1 MFKFQVSFPPPYTLK
16 YCEPML
22 TQITVTDAYS
32 TGSSLMPQ
40 KKNPDGLELLRGK
53 AGRAFGHFTTVWSAT
68 KGIPSTYNKDL
79 QESWEPM
86 LDHVKT
92 VSDSVQILNGVLSTL
107 KLRPERMVAS
117 LNPFLLA
124 TDIADVL
131 VRLGVPFRETH
142 HISGR
147 VVAKSEEL
155 GIPMDQLSLEQ
166 LQAIDSRFP
175 DSIKDVFNYEASVES
190 RNAQGG
196 TSRAGVLEQ
205 IEVLKSMLN

>member
-1 MFKFQVSFPPPYTLK
+1 
-16 YCEPML
+16 
-22 TQITVTDAYS
+22 
-32 TGSSLMPQ
+32 
-40 KKNPDGLELLRGK
+40 
-53 AGRAFGHFTTVWSAT
+53 
-68 KGIPSTYNKDL
+68 
-79 QESWEPM
+79 M

-92 VSDSVQILNGVLSTL
+92 VSDSVQIANGILSTL
-107 KLRPERMVAS
+107 KLRPERMMAS

-124 TDIADVL
+124 TDVADAL
-131 VRLGVPFRETH
+131 VKIGVPFRETH

-166 LQAIDSRFP
+166 LQAIDGRFP
-175 DSIKDVFNYEASVES
+175 DDIKDVFNYEASVES

-205 IEVLKSMLN
+205 IEVLKGMLD

>member
-1 MFKFQVSFPPPYTLK
+1 
-16 YCEPML
+16 
-22 TQITVTDAYS
+22 
-32 TGSSLMPQ
+32 MPQ
-40 KKNPDGLELLRGK
+40 KKNPDDLELLRGK
-53 AGRAFGHFTTVWSAT
+53 AGRTFGHPAGVYCVT
-68 KGIPSTYNKDL
+68 KGLPSTYNKDL

-86 LDHVKT
+86 LDHVQNA
-92 VSDSVQILNGVLSTL
+92 SDSVQIANGILSTL
-107 KLRPERMVAS
+107 KLRPERMIAS
-117 LNPFLLA
+117 LNPFLLT
-124 TDIADVL
+124 TDVADAL
-131 VRLGVPFRETH
+131 VKIVVPFRETH

-175 DSIKDVFNYEASVES
+175 DNIKDVFNYEASVES

-205 IEVLKSMLN
+205 IEVFKGMLN

>member
-1 MFKFQVSFPPPYTLK
+1 MAGIHQRFHSDNTATTYPEFGF
-16 YCEPML
+16 
-22 TQITVTDAYS
+22 VTIADAYS

-40 KKNPDGLELLRGK
+40 KKNLDDLELLRGK
-53 AGRAFGHFTTVWSAT
+53 AGRTFGHLAGVYCAT
-68 KGIPSTYNKDL
+68 KGLPSTYNKDS

-92 VSDSVQILNGVLSTL
+92 VSDNVQIANGILSTL
-107 KLRPERMVAS
+107 KLRPERMIAS

-124 TDIADVL
+124 TDVADAL
-131 VRLGVPFRETH
+131 VKIVVP
-142 HISGR
+142 
-147 VVAKSEEL
+147 SEEL

-166 LQAIDSRFP
+166 LQAIDRRFP
-175 DSIKDVFNYEASVES
+175 DNIKDVFNYEASVKS

-205 IEVLKSMLN
+205 IEVLKGMLN

>member
-1 MFKFQVSFPPPYTLK
+1 MYQRCIFNGFIINAPGKSPS
-16 YCEPML
+16 
-22 TQITVTDAYS
+22 S
-32 TGSSLMPQ
+32 T
-40 KKNPDGLELLRGK
+40 KKNPDDLELLRGK
-53 AGRAFGHFTTVWSAT
+53 AGRTFGHLAGVYCAT
-68 KGIPSTYNKDL
+68 KGLPSTYNKDL

-92 VSDSVQILNGVLSTL
+92 VSDRVQIANGILSTL
-107 KLRPERMVAS
+107 KLRPERMIAS

-124 TDIADVL
+124 TDVADAL
-131 VRLGVPFRETH
+131 VKIFVPFRETH

-175 DSIKDVFNYEASVES
+175 DNIKDVFNYEASVES

-205 IEVLKSMLN
+205 IEVFKGMLN